1 MMYVGANDGMLHAF
15 DAATGVEHFAYVP
28 STLIAEL
35 NQLSDPGSKHRYFV
49 DGQTAVGD
57 AFINRGG
64 IDQWSS
70 VLVGTTGAGGK
81 TVFALDVTRP
91 HSFTSS
97 DVLWEFTDP
106 DLGDT
111 IGQPVV
117 ARMADGTWVAVFG
130 NGYNSVNQRAML
142 FIVRL
147 ADGVLLKKID
157 TGVGTFATPNGLA
170 TPSLL
175 ADATRTIR
183 TVYAGD
189 LAGNLW
195 KFDVSDASPANW
207 GVAFTSGV
215 PVPLFTATDST
226 GVPQAITAPVEIG
239 RHPNGGSMIYFG
251 TGKFFE
257 AGDNI
262 VGSPPQVHS
271 FYGIWD
277 KATPTAITYPAAD
290 RQAVLTRQTILYEGQ
305 PANSNFNVRVT
316 SQNPVDW
323 ISARGWYI
331 DLESPLLGG
340 QGERVVSLPILRNG
354 RVIFPTLIPSA
365 NPCEFGGSSWL
376 MEIEAVTG
384 SRLEQPPL
392 DITEDGDIDDD
403 DRVTV
408 SIGGITVTVP
418 PSAVQAR
425 EGIIDTPAVV
435 DTGDGKEIKIA
446 SGTSGNVEVLREAGS
461 GERARGS
468 WRQLR

>member
-1 MMYVGANDGMLHAF
+1 
-15 DAATGVEHFAYVP
+15 
-28 STLIAEL
+28 
-35 NQLSDPGSKHRYFV
+35 
-49 DGQTAVGD
+49 
-57 AFINRGG
+57 
-64 IDQWSS
+64 
-70 VLVGTTGAGGK
+70 
-81 TVFALDVTRP
+81 
-91 HSFTSS
+91 
-97 DVLWEFTDP
+97 
-106 DLGDT
+106 
-111 IGQPVV
+111 
-117 ARMADGTWVAVFG
+117 
-130 NGYNSVNQRAML
+130 
-142 FIVRL
+142 
-147 ADGVLLKKID
+147 
-157 TGVGTFATPNGLA
+157 
-170 TPSLL
+170 
-175 ADATRTIR
+175 
-183 TVYAGD
+183 
-189 LAGNLW
+189 
-195 KFDVSDASPANW
+195 
-207 GVAFTSGV
+207 
-215 PVPLFTATDST
+215 
-226 GVPQAITAPVEIG
+226 
-239 RHPNGGSMIYFG
+239 MISFG

-257 AGDNI
+257 TGDNV

-277 KATPTAITYPAAD
+277 KSTPSAITYPVAD

-316 SQNPVDW
+316 SQNPVNW
-323 ISARGWYI
+323 ASARGWYI
-331 DLESPLLGG
+331 DLQSPLLGG

-384 SRLEQPPL
+384 SRLDQPPL

-408 SIGGITVTVP
+408 SIGGVTVTVP